1 MPNAYGPQ
9 MFNQYRS
16 YWSTFDRP
24 TPDYQLFKRYTDQ
37 IEDFLYE
44 DGGHSEPQPIGAA
57 LEQFRLGARSS
68 RDGGNIENNMA
79 FARGDPAPAALPAAV
94 PVDIVTPPL
103 PPVDPAVQMFKDL
116 NLDAPPDFNCPIARD
131 IMVQPVILINS
142 GITYNSASI
151 ETWGAM
157 GNNTDPL
164 TNVILQSMSTAPN
177 LIMNSMIIGHC
188 TIEVTKF
195 YAAVKIQAV
204 IRGKLWVYCMLWVL
218 ADAPAAV
225 LAAAEVPA
233 AVPAPASH
241 IMQYE
246 ALDIWVQTT
255 FGEDYDWEFLC
266 MMSPANQQSAYVL
279 LPTFRVL
286 EDDGSTLNVGIAIV
300 EQEFETESEEEEESE
315 KDRIK
320 AAEGLLDFAEVLN
333 GDGTVIEISGQ
344 FGMYYMTY
352 GGGPEGGYFVVR
364 SFVVRSYKIIRSNGD
379 EFELNNRVGRVE
391 LVDDPDMPA
400 GSGAKAVKVWPAA
413 VPAEV
418 PAAADQA
425 GYEVHVEVF
434 DDMDE
439 TDDAWTAE
447 HVRQFGQDLNA
458 AQSYFAELF
467 TTCEEHRDWKAII
480 LTLYGDDGDGN
491 VIVEVHQDLRA
502 PLCWNCDKQL
512 TIRVHTY
519 CIKCISTGE
528 EHIVCDEC
536 WHDVFEDDDDWVDE
550 NASSDEDSDAE

>member
-1 MPNAYGPQ
+1 MPNAYGSQ

-16 YWSTFDRP
+16 YWSPFDRP

-68 RDGGNIENNMA
+68 RDGGNIENNLA

-94 PVDIVTPPL
+94 PVDIVI
-103 PPVDPAVQMFKDL
+103 PPVDPAVQKFKVL
-116 NLDAPPDFNCPIARD
+116 NLDAPTDFNCPIARD

-142 GITYNSASI
+142 GITYNSTSI

-164 TNVILQSMSTAPN
+164 TNVILQSMSTTPN

-225 LAAAEVPA
+225 LAA
-233 AVPAPASH
+233 
-241 IMQYE
+241 
-246 ALDIWVQTT
+246 
-255 FGEDYDWEFLC
+255 
-266 MMSPANQQSAYVL
+266 
-279 LPTFRVL
+279 
-286 EDDGSTLNVGIAIV
+286 
-300 EQEFETESEEEEESE
+300 
-315 KDRIK
+315 
-320 AAEGLLDFAEVLN
+320 
-333 GDGTVIEISGQ
+333 
-344 FGMYYMTY
+344 
-352 GGGPEGGYFVVR
+352 
-364 SFVVRSYKIIRSNGD
+364 
-379 EFELNNRVGRVE
+379 
-391 LVDDPDMPA
+391 
-400 GSGAKAVKVWPAA
+400 
-413 VPAEV
+413 AEV

-502 PLCWNCDKQL
+502 PPDPAGMRIHL
-512 TIRVHTY
+512 
-519 CIKCISTGE
+519 S
-528 EHIVCDEC
+528 
-536 WHDVFEDDDDWVDE
+536 
-550 NASSDEDSDAE
+550 